1 LSKTF
6 KILEKYWLEPSG
18 ELIKL
23 NGRRI
28 ETCPHQYIYIY
39 KEEEGGGGTKM

>member
-28 ETCPHQYIYIY
+28 EACPHQYIY
-39 KEEEGGGGTKM
+39 KEGGGGGGGTKM